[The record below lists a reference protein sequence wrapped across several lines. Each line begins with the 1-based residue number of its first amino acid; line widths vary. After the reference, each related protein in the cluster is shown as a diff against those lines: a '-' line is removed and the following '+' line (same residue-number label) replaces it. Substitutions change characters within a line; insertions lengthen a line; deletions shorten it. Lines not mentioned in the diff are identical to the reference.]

1 MLVAN
6 KVTELFTLKSA
17 NKRAYH
23 RDPSM
28 SKAENTPIEKNRF
41 LIYRDAAKFSSSWL
55 QNVPLN
61 TPHYLACLLHPTF
74 N

>member
-1 MLVAN
+1 MLVAD

-55 QNVPLN
+55 QNFP
-61 TPHYLACLLHPTF
+61 PRGCKMCP
-74 N
+74 